1 MSLEQLLF
9 GFFELLIS
17 ALISFVL
24 IFATYRVILAVT
36 RRFDE
41 ENQLK
46 RGNAAVG
53 IVLGG
58 ILVGEVLVVRQA
70 IYPVMAVLQIFVMGG
85 ERSLPAFLKLAG
97 LSVGYVFLAGV
108 LAVLCILFS
117 LWLFDR
123 MTPGIEEYEEIKAG
137 NIAVAVFMALLIVAV
152 SILIGS
158 GVSGLTKALV
168 PFPEVGTVPIE

>member
-1 MSLEQLLF
+1 MSLQQILF

-17 ALISFVL
+17 VLISFVL

-41 ENQLK
+41 ETQLK

-53 IVLGG
+53 VVLGG
-58 ILVGEVLVVRQA
+58 ILVGEVIVVRQA

-85 ERSLPAFLKLAG
+85 NRSFPAFLELAG
-97 LSVGYVFLAGV
+97 LSVGYVLLAGI

-117 LWLFDR
+117 LWLFDK
-123 MTPGIEEYEEIKAG
+123 MTPGIDEYEEIKSG
-137 NIAVAVFMALLIVAV
+137 NIAVAVFMAMLIVAV

-158 GVSGLTKALV
+158 GVAGLTRALV
-168 PFPEVGTVPIE
+168 PFPEIGSVPLE